1 MNGKFVVEIPQ
12 GAAVCL
18 VEDGRLSVFRFC
30 LLAVPLKQGI
40 WTRFQQVGAIGENQN
55 VVKLARCWP
64 GSGDA
69 GRPTES
75 AISASASNLPGVG
88 VGALGLGAPSV
99 LTESGQARSLTVY
112 RTGPTMGLSVTA
124 SAGCL
129 RAKMLSH
136 SSPIRSPSPSEAPEG
151 ARVPTEPHLC
161 HF

>member
-1 MNGKFVVEIPQ
+1 MNGKFVADIPQ

-18 VEDGRLSVFRFC
+18 VEDGQLSVFRFC

-40 WTRFQQVGAIGENQN
+40 WTRFQQVGATGENQN

-88 VGALGLGAPSV
+88 VGALGLGAPSEV
-99 LTESGQARSLTVY
+99 ISDMVGKEVNSAEAGR
-112 RTGPTMGLSVTA
+112 MGAFLVCFT
-124 SAGCL
+124 
-129 RAKMLSH
+129 
-136 SSPIRSPSPSEAPEG
+136 PI
-151 ARVPTEPHLC
+151 
-161 HF
+161 

>member
-88 VGALGLGAPSV
+88 VGALGLGAPSEV
-99 LTESGQARSLTVY
+99 ISDMVGKEVNSAEAG
-112 RTGPTMGLSVTA
+112 GMGAFLVCFT
-124 SAGCL
+124 
-129 RAKMLSH
+129 
-136 SSPIRSPSPSEAPEG
+136 PI
-151 ARVPTEPHLC
+151 
-161 HF
+161 